1 MKTALPIM
9 SAIILSGCG
18 VFGGQTVE
26 IAPYDVLYKQDQY
39 ELRHYESLVL
49 ITTLMDSK
57 HSEKSAFSNLFDYI
71 SGNNKSNK
79 KIAMTAPVFMDKN
92 NDNPDNNTMSF
103 VLPTDFS
110 IETTPIPID
119 DTVKIEEIKD
129 YTVATI
135 QFNGRL
141 QKDNISKHDDM
152 LREWIKKQKY
162 IIAGEA
168 QTAGYNAPF
177 TIPTFRRNEILI
189 PVQKPE

>member
-1 MKTALPIM
+1 
-9 SAIILSGCG
+9 
-18 VFGGQTVE
+18 
-26 IAPYDVLYKQDQY
+26 
-39 ELRHYESLVL
+39 
-49 ITTLMDSK
+49 
-57 HSEKSAFSNLFDYI
+57 
-71 SGNNKSNK
+71 
-79 KIAMTAPVFMDKN
+79 
-92 NDNPDNNTMSF
+92 
-103 VLPTDFS
+103 
-110 IETTPIPID
+110 
-119 DTVKIEEIKD
+119 
-129 YTVATI
+129 VATI